1 METWLTRTLGID
13 VPLVQAPMAGV
24 SEGLMAGAVSKAGGL
39 GMIGVMPGRSRAD
52 LEEQT
57 AVASSAGRPYGIG
70 LLAWALEKDPAPLE
84 ATLESDAALVS
95 VSFGS
100 FEEPLGRLKA
110 AGKLVTTQVGTLD
123 EARRAEAAGVDFIV
137 ARGREGGGHGRDE
150 VGTLALLQIVLDRVD
165 VPVVAAGGIATA
177 AGLSAVLAAG
187 AVGGGSGPPSCA
199 AGRARSRRRPAN
211 GYWLRTT
218 RRRRTAASSMSP
230 NEPPGRRSTA
240 AERCATGS
248 STSGS
253 VVRTSWRQTPT
264 RWTSTQPGVAAG
276 TSTSRSSTPARGPH
290 CCARRP
296 PRPRWSPR
304 SSPRGE
310 RHSLAYGDAGGED
323 AGAAVV
329 GSGDGG
335 AVVGSAGG
343 AGSVGAGS
351 VGVVSVGVVSVGA
364 GSAGVVSVG
373 AGSGGVLSVGVVPL
387 GLVDDGAGDEPVGDG
402 SLLAAGGVP
411 VGDAVGGGAV
421 PGVTGGAS

>member
-70 LLAWALEKDPAPLE
+70 LLAWALEQDPAPLE

-100 FEEPLGRLKA
+100 FEEPLRRLKA

-177 AGLSAVLAAG
+177 AACPRYSLRARWGP
-187 AVGGGSGPPSCA
+187 GSGPPSCA

-211 GYWLRTT
+211 GCWPRTT
-218 RRRRTAASSMSP
+218 TATAYGRVFDVAQRAAWPPEYGGRALRNRFFDEWVGREDELAADPDALDRYAAGRRRRDFDVAVIYAGQGP
-230 NEPPGRRSTA
+230 
-240 AERCATGS
+240 RCCG
-248 STSGS
+248 
-253 VVRTSWRQTPT
+253 
-264 RWTSTQPGVAAG
+264 
-276 TSTSRSSTPARGPH
+276 
-290 CCARRP
+290 RRP

-304 SSPRGE
+304 SSPTGE
-310 RHSLAYGDAGGED
+310 RHSLA
-323 AGAAVV
+323 
-329 GSGDGG
+329 
-335 AVVGSAGG
+335 
-343 AGSVGAGS
+343 
-351 VGVVSVGVVSVGA
+351 
-364 GSAGVVSVG
+364 
-373 AGSGGVLSVGVVPL
+373 LRRRWR
-387 GLVDDGAGDEPVGDG
+387 
-402 SLLAAGGVP
+402 
-411 VGDAVGGGAV
+411 
-421 PGVTGGAS
+421 